1 MIDISITH
9 FGYFLHF
16 QSCLFYIG
24 KEDEDES
31 SSSSSSS
38 DSSSSSSDGDSV
50 SLQAK
55 SKSSKDKKSNK
66 EHDLAGDIEL
76 ASLSSEQRR
85 KRRKRKAY
93 KNDLDSG
100 VLCESSKAKRHHRR
114 FENAKEN
121 TMVSTRTGKAT
132 SFKGG
137 TVKKAPRKAAVGE
150 RSLTKE
156 EARHQIASLGKKI
169 SDLLK
174 ERKKDKKDHLRALEI
189 EGAHYERDKA
199 NWKLAEEQYVIILK
213 NKMEEIAA
221 LKEMLR
227 GGPRKKIKQGM
238 NHAHCLEIIQTVRG
252 PLYRVSKFLT
262 TRQQILDA
270 CELIMSESE
279 DGKKLLTGPDGNP
292 LTGVIRSVAI
302 SDFASIYGDF
312 VAKHLNKCRTNSQS
326 QVKAALKALVTAGQA
341 PTVQEYLQVIFRQ
354 GMDYDKKDP
363 TKGARARTIFKWH
376 WTEVVPKCAGNG
388 IWKKSMRLE
397 GTLSQHHEPG
407 NVAKK
412 YVTAE
417 T

>member
-1 MIDISITH
+1 M
-9 FGYFLHF
+9 
-16 QSCLFYIG
+16 
-24 KEDEDES
+24 ES
-31 SSSSSSS
+31 
-38 DSSSSSSDGDSV
+38 G
-50 SLQAK
+50 
-55 SKSSKDKKSNK
+55 
-66 EHDLAGDIEL
+66 IEL
-76 ASLSSEQRR
+76 ASLSSEKRR

-100 VLCESSKAKRHHRR
+100 VLCENSKANRHHRR
-114 FENAKEN
+114 IENAQEN
-121 TMVSTRTGKAT
+121 TMVSTRNGKET
-132 SFKGG
+132 SSKGG

-174 ERKKDKKDHLRALEI
+174 AQKNDKKAYLEALKVKDDKYK
-189 EGAHYERDKA
+189 EGKA
-199 NWKLAEEQYVIILK
+199 TWKSAEEQYVLILK
-213 NKMEEIAA
+213 NKMEEIAE

-238 NHAHCLEIIQTVRG
+238 NHAHCLEIVQIIRG
-252 PLYRVSKFLT
+252 PLYQVTKFLST
-262 TRQQILDA
+262 KQQVLDA
-270 CELIMSESE
+270 CELIMSESG
-279 DGKKLLTGPDGNP
+279 DGKKLLTGPDGIP
-292 LTGVIRSVAI
+292 LTGVLRSVAI
-302 SDFASIYGDF
+302 GDFTSIYGDF

-326 QVKAALKALVTAGQA
+326 QVKAALKALVTAGKA
-341 PTVQEYLQVIFRQ
+341 PTVQEYLQVTFRQ
-354 GMDYDKKDP
+354 GMDYDEKDP
-363 TKGARARTIFKWH
+363 MKGARARTIFKWH

-417 T
+417 TESVAGVYVMNLYSKVLYEVECEMNNTDPNNKTP